1 MIQVKIFYAQNDLR
15 NFSYLIFDPD
25 SGDAWVID
33 PFDEK
38 PIIEYIKKAGLN
50 LRGILNTH
58 QHWDHIKG
66 NAGLESVFQC
76 SVIPPGTGGFTL
88 SGNHRLSFLATPGHT
103 MDHQVFFWQQ
113 GDKPLAVFSG
123 DTLFNSGVGNCKN
136 GGNVDLLYQTTKK
149 FLDLPEDVVVYP
161 GHDYVR
167 RNLEFALSTEPGNR
181 HIQEKI
187 KQLDSLKTEEG
198 VGWTL
203 GEEKLINPF
212 LRLESAE
219 IRQKLLGS
227 DVALAA
233 TTVNERDLFKKLRS
247 LRDNW

>member
-15 NFSYLIFDPD
+15 NFSYLIFDPTT
-25 SGDAWVID
+25 GDGWVID

-66 NAGLESVFQC
+66 NAGLQSIFKC
-76 SVIPPGTGGFTL
+76 SVISPEHGGFRL
-88 SGNHRLSFLATPGHT
+88 SGEHRLNFLATPGHT
-103 MDHQVFFWQQ
+103 LDHQVFFWQKA
-113 GDKPLAVFSG
+113 DKPLAVFSG

-149 FLDLPEDVVVYP
+149 FLDLPEDVVLYP

-167 RNLEFALSTEPGNR
+167 RNLEFALSREPGNQ
-181 HIQEKI
+181 HILEKI

-212 LRLESAE
+212 LRLESPE

-233 TTVNERDLFKKLRS
+233 ASLDERDLFKKLRS